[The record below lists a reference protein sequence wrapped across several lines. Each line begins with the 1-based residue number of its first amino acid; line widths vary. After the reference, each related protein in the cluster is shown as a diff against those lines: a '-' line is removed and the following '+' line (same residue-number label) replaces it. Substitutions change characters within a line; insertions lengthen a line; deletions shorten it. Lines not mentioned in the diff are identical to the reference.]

1 MRRFIVE
8 VLIDVV
14 LLIVISWVL
23 SLIAVAQPFPFGE
36 ASARIVTFVAAPWQ
50 YVAFAA
56 VFTIVNR
63 VARPVVLAL
72 TGRLVLSTAGL
83 FFVIVNLILLWITS
97 LVTPDVARIADP
109 VLLWMLLFAVLFTV
123 ASLVVDVV
131 LGLSR
136 PAFDASGEG
145 QGVWRLLDALPT
157 PRRNAILENVRFQQV
172 YSTIYRYGLDI
183 ALEGTPVDKVRG
195 WFQRRILGEAAP
207 EERATAPARVRMMLQ
222 QLGPTYVKIGQMAAS
237 RGEAL
242 PPEWLSELQMLQS
255 EVAPFPWTEARET
268 IVRELGKP
276 PEELFASIEE
286 EPFAAASTAQVHR
299 ATLPDGTLVAVKI
312 QRPQIVA
319 KTKADLGV
327 LQELARIAEGRF
339 EVARRLGAR
348 GIVREF
354 ANGVIKELDYRNEAY
369 HAKRLADGMAKFPD
383 VHIPEVYDDR
393 SSARV
398 LTMEFVTGIKI
409 SKIDELD
416 AADVDRQAVG
426 TTFVRALI
434 KQVLVDGFFHGDPH
448 PGNVLVDPATKRI
461 VFLDLG
467 LVGQLS
473 SEQRVG
479 LLKLIYAVRAIEIQS
494 IADAILAIGE
504 PQPGFDEAAFRSDV
518 DRVSRQYL
526 MYGASGSLAD
536 ALSAIL
542 GAVYDNGL
550 QLSNDLTIALKAV
563 IQAEE
568 TARALSP
575 KIDIGTAAID
585 EARSAAFEAL
595 DPERLRKTVMSQ
607 VVRVGGELLQR
618 APTLEKAAWA
628 WMDQF
633 GRGQLV
639 VKVDTSDL
647 GPQIERIN
655 GLGRQ
660 IAIGMLVAGQLIGTA
675 ILAVVLLQPAASAFI
690 GLAYFAIIAFGVV
703 LLVSLYVLYRTIRG
717 SRPEEL

>member
-1 MRRFIVE
+1 
-8 VLIDVV
+8 
-14 LLIVISWVL
+14 
-23 SLIAVAQPFPFGE
+23 
-36 ASARIVTFVAAPWQ
+36 
-50 YVAFAA
+50 
-56 VFTIVNR
+56 
-63 VARPVVLAL
+63 
-72 TGRLVLSTAGL
+72 
-83 FFVIVNLILLWITS
+83 
-97 LVTPDVARIADP
+97 
-109 VLLWMLLFAVLFTV
+109 
-123 ASLVVDVV
+123 
-131 LGLSR
+131 
-136 PAFDASGEG
+136 
-145 QGVWRLLDALPT
+145 
-157 PRRNAILENVRFQQV
+157 
-172 YSTIYRYGLDI
+172 
-183 ALEGTPVDKVRG
+183 
-195 WFQRRILGEAAP
+195 
-207 EERATAPARVRMMLQ
+207 
-222 QLGPTYVKIGQMAAS
+222 
-237 RGEAL
+237 
-242 PPEWLSELQMLQS
+242 MLQS